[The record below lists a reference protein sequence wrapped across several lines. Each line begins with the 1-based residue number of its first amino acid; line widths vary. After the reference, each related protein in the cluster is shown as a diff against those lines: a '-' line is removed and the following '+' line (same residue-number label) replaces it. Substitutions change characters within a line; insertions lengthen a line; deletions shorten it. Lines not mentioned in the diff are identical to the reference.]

1 MTGFFERKKR
11 AKNAQLTVRLDE
23 QLKKRAEL
31 RLEAMGMTATEAVEQ
46 LYRFIADH
54 GRMPVT
60 ERIVTFD
67 IQSQRGRAI
76 ALNPADAVTEN
87 TRRFL
92 QSLGAVEVV
101 CCDPA
106 AFEQAVLEYFSLYV
120 ADQAACLLAGVLNVT
135 FMVNAASRVKD
146 DWHDRLL
153 SLLQR
158 DFDFSEEQSVTF
170 INSIVDS
177 EHVDPAIV
185 SRNNTAWRS
194 GKSTGSGA
202 GAEQALLDNTNV
214 RVFYPS
220 GEAPVSGE
228 IGAAVLQRFLTFLAE
243 RGVSCSD
250 PQRLTESAG
259 RAWGVRENMIG
270 NMPPG
275 IQQAINDG
283 VIFEASAD
291 TPDFSPE
298 LAAAFGFTQAQAEA
312 VLKPALTARD
322 LPGFLQRFL
331 AFLADRGISCSNPR
345 RFTEKVTEYA
355 SHEGPHRLIAMLMSR
370 IRDEGSVLSFT
381 MNPRTNCRAW
391 PRHCPANWP
400 IPSGLRDGRQQ
411 QYCVKSSRHG
421 RGRIRAGSIRDEND
435 LSCGR
440 HHGGAAFP
448 AGVAGAAQGE
458 RLEAEGAGP
467 PLECVRNLD
476 Q

>member
-146 DWHDRLL
+146 DWHDRPL

-202 GAEQALLDNTNV
+202 
-214 RVFYPS
+214 
-220 GEAPVSGE
+220 
-228 IGAAVLQRFLTFLAE
+228 AVLQRFLTFLAE

-270 NMPPG
+270 NMPPDM
-275 IQQAINDG
+275 QQAINDG

-312 VLKPALTARD
+312 VLKPALAARD

-345 RFTEKVTEYA
+345 RFTEKVTEHA
-355 SHEGPHRLIAMLMSR
+355 SHEGLHRLIAMLMSR
-370 IRDEGSVLSFT
+370 IRDEGVCFVFHNESPDELPRLAASLPGELADTFGFT
-381 MNPRTNCRAW
+381 GWQATTILRQIQ
-391 PRHCPANWP
+391 PARP
-400 IPSGLRDGRQQ
+400 GQD
-411 QYCVKSSRHG
+411 
-421 RGRIRAGSIRDEND
+421 
-435 LSCGR
+435 
-440 HHGGAAFP
+440 
-448 AGVAGAAQGE
+448 
-458 RLEAEGAGP
+458 
-467 PLECVRNLD
+467 
-476 Q
+476 

>member
-202 GAEQALLDNTNV
+202 
-214 RVFYPS
+214 
-220 GEAPVSGE
+220 
-228 IGAAVLQRFLTFLAE
+228 AVLQRFLTFLAE

-270 NMPPG
+270 NMPPDM
-275 IQQAINDG
+275 QQAINDG

-312 VLKPALTARD
+312 VLKPALAARD

-345 RFTEKVTEYA
+345 RFTEKVTEHA
-355 SHEGPHRLIAMLMSR
+355 SHEGLHRLIAMLMSR
-370 IRDEGSVLSFT
+370 IRDEGVCFVFHNESPDELPRLAASLPGELADTFGFT
-381 MNPRTNCRAW
+381 GWQATT
-391 PRHCPANWP
+391 
-400 IPSGLRDGRQQ
+400 
-411 QYCVKSSRHG
+411 
-421 RGRIRAGSIRDEND
+421 
-435 LSCGR
+435 
-440 HHGGAAFP
+440 
-448 AGVAGAAQGE
+448 
-458 RLEAEGAGP
+458 
-467 PLECVRNLD
+467 
-476 Q
+476 

>member
-23 QLKKRAEL
+23 QLKKCAEL

-202 GAEQALLDNTNV
+202 
-214 RVFYPS
+214 
-220 GEAPVSGE
+220 
-228 IGAAVLQRFLTFLAE
+228 AVLQRFLTFLAE

-270 NMPPG
+270 NMPPDM
-275 IQQAINDG
+275 QQAINDG

-312 VLKPALTARD
+312 VLKPALAARD

-345 RFTEKVTEYA
+345 RFTEKVTEHA
-355 SHEGPHRLIAMLMSR
+355 SHEGLHRLIAMLMSR
-370 IRDEGSVLSFT
+370 IRDEGVCFVFHNESPDELPRLAASLPGELADTFGFT
-381 MNPRTNCRAW
+381 GWQATTILRQIQ
-391 PRHCPANWP
+391 PARP
-400 IPSGLRDGRQQ
+400 GQD
-411 QYCVKSSRHG
+411 
-421 RGRIRAGSIRDEND
+421 
-435 LSCGR
+435 
-440 HHGGAAFP
+440 
-448 AGVAGAAQGE
+448 
-458 RLEAEGAGP
+458 
-467 PLECVRNLD
+467 
-476 Q
+476 

>member
-135 FMVNAASRVKD
+135 FMVNAACRVKD

-202 GAEQALLDNTNV
+202 
-214 RVFYPS
+214 
-220 GEAPVSGE
+220 
-228 IGAAVLQRFLTFLAE
+228 AVLQRFLTFLAE

-270 NMPPG
+270 NMPPDM
-275 IQQAINDG
+275 QQAINDG

-312 VLKPALTARD
+312 VLKPALAARD

-345 RFTEKVTEYA
+345 RFTEKVTEHA
-355 SHEGPHRLIAMLMSR
+355 SHEGLHRLIAMLMSR
-370 IRDEGSVLSFT
+370 IRDEGVCFVFHNESPDELPRLAASLPGELADTFGFT
-381 MNPRTNCRAW
+381 GWQATTILRQIQ
-391 PRHCPANWP
+391 PARP
-400 IPSGLRDGRQQ
+400 GQD
-411 QYCVKSSRHG
+411 
-421 RGRIRAGSIRDEND
+421 
-435 LSCGR
+435 
-440 HHGGAAFP
+440 
-448 AGVAGAAQGE
+448 
-458 RLEAEGAGP
+458 
-467 PLECVRNLD
+467 
-476 Q
+476 

>member
-202 GAEQALLDNTNV
+202 
-214 RVFYPS
+214 
-220 GEAPVSGE
+220 
-228 IGAAVLQRFLTFLAE
+228 AVLQRFLTFLAE

-270 NMPPG
+270 NMPPDM
-275 IQQAINDG
+275 QQAINDG

-312 VLKPALTARD
+312 VLKPALAARD

-345 RFTEKVTEYA
+345 RFTEKVTEHA
-355 SHEGPHRLIAMLMSR
+355 SHEGLHRLIAMLMSR
-370 IRDEGSVLSFT
+370 IRDEGVCFVFHNESPDELPRLAASLPGELADTFGFT
-381 MNPRTNCRAW
+381 GWQATTILRQIQ
-391 PRHCPANWP
+391 PA
-400 IPSGLRDGRQQ
+400 
-411 QYCVKSSRHG
+411 
-421 RGRIRAGSIRDEND
+421 
-435 LSCGR
+435 
-440 HHGGAAFP
+440 
-448 AGVAGAAQGE
+448 
-458 RLEAEGAGP
+458 RLGQ
-467 PLECVRNLD
+467 D
-476 Q
+476 